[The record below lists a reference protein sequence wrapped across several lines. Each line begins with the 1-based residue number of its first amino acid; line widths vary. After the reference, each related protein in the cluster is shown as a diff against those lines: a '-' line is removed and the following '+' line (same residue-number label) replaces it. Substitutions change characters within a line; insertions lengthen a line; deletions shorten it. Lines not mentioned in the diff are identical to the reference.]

1 MKRKFNWYIITYLI
15 WFLLLLTIILCSK
28 TETGAPYPI
37 GAGIFVSLVS
47 SVAFSIPVWIIMLF
61 LSHFSKS
68 KIFSTVKL
76 LTHKKSYIENSVSK
90 NDRNLSH
97 PEEKLL
103 LYAMDAA
110 CKQGWISTTFL
121 QRVFY
126 LKYEDAAKLIDT
138 LELCGWIEPWN
149 NITKSKRRLLI
160 TSESWSK
167 LRSQYIQPEHISE
180 VTMSSIDAMDGHTFE
195 SYCADLL
202 QRNGFYNVSVT
213 QASGDFGIDVL
224 AEKDNV
230 TYAIQCKCY
239 SGSVGNHAV
248 QEAFSGARY
257 YHRMVAVVMTNSRF
271 THAAVETAKQINVLL
286 WDRDKILEMERT
298 SK

>member
-1 MKRKFNWYIITYLI
+1 M
-15 WFLLLLTIILCSK
+15 
-28 TETGAPYPI
+28 
-37 GAGIFVSLVS
+37 
-47 SVAFSIPVWIIMLF
+47 
-61 LSHFSKS
+61 
-68 KIFSTVKL
+68 
-76 LTHKKSYIENSVSK
+76 
-90 NDRNLSH
+90 
-97 PEEKLL
+97 
-103 LYAMDAA
+103 
-110 CKQGWISTTFL
+110 ISTTFL

-138 LELCGWIEPWN
+138 LELRGWIEPWN

>member
-37 GAGIFVSLVS
+37 GAGIFVSLVA
-47 SVAFSIPVWIIMLF
+47 SVAFSIPVWILLLF
-61 LSHFSKS
+61 FSRFSKS
-68 KIFSTVKL
+68 KNFATVDL
-76 LTHKKSYIENSVSK
+76 LTRKKPSIENSVSK
-90 NDRNLSH
+90 NDRNLFHS
-97 PEEKLL
+97 EEDLL
-103 LYAMDAA
+103 LCAMDAA

-126 LKYEDAAKLIDT
+126 LKYEDAANLIDT
-138 LELCGWIEPWN
+138 LELRGWIEPWN

-180 VTMSSIDAMDGHTFE
+180 VTISSIDAMDGHTFE

-202 QRNGFYNVSVT
+202 RKNGFYNVSVT

-286 WDRDKILEMERT
+286 WDRDKILEMEKN

>member
-1 MKRKFNWYIITYLI
+1 
-15 WFLLLLTIILCSK
+15 
-28 TETGAPYPI
+28 
-37 GAGIFVSLVS
+37 
-47 SVAFSIPVWIIMLF
+47 MLF

-138 LELCGWIEPWN
+138 LELRGWIEPWN

-180 VTMSSIDAMDGHTFE
+180 VTISSIDAMDGHTFE